1 MLSPFSERDNSL
13 ALLQT
18 CRQVYAEIALLPCKT
33 AIFAT
38 YHYSRLKKEPENLR
52 PFQRAQIR
60 DVQVE
65 IWNPNLGLSGI
76 LLENDVSQMSGYNL
90 EFLPALKRVHLLVFK
105 RELDV
110 RRNIQFE
117 ELLATARNK
126 YVQLLAGRE
135 LDIVVVVSE
144 EKYSDYIARFVTPRM
159 VAKLQ

>member
-1 MLSPFSERDNSL
+1 
-13 ALLQT
+13 
-18 CRQVYAEIALLPCKT
+18 
-33 AIFAT
+33 
-38 YHYSRLKKEPENLR
+38 
-52 PFQRAQIR
+52 
-60 DVQVE
+60 
-65 IWNPNLGLSGI
+65 
-76 LLENDVSQMSGYNL
+76 
-90 EFLPALKRVHLLVFK
+90 VFK

-159 VAKLQ
+159 VAKLK